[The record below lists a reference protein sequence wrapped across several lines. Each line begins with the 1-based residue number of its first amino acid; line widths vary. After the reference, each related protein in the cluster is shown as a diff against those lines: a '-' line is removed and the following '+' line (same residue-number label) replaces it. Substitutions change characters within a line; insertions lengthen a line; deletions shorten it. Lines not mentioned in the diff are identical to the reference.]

1 MASDQAVTAKDVLDA
16 LLRVQRTGPDP
27 LLQELEQCEPDLS
40 EYLMEQTT
48 ALHHAIVDLG
58 AKPARTRRISCQIEQ
73 TALVLVFALR
83 NAHLR
88 LWQEQHADTPLEELE
103 KPPGELDGAGDGTAD
118 GGT

>member
-1 MASDQAVTAKDVLDA
+1 MASDQVVTAKDVLEA

-48 ALHHAIVDLG
+48 SLHHAIVELG
-58 AKPARTRRISCQIEQ
+58 AKPSRTRRISRQIEQ
-73 TALVLVFALR
+73 TALVLVFSLR

-88 LWQEQHADTPLEELE
+88 LWQEQHANTPLAELE
-103 KPPGELDGAGDGTAD
+103 KPAEEAPGT
-118 GGT
+118 